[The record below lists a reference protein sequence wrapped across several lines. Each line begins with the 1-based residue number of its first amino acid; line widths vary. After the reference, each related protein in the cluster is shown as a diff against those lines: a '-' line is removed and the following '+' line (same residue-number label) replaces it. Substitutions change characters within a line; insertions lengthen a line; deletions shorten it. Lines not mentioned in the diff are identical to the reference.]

1 MLEVIFS
8 GSMEEEGR
16 EAEGEAEEESE
27 EEKEQHGGG
36 HTSVFIEACQSQ
48 SLSANTSSI
57 DWHKS
62 LTKVA
67 PASH

>member
-16 EAEGEAEEESE
+16 EAGGEAEEESE
-27 EEKEQHGGG
+27 EDKEQHGGG
-36 HTSVFIEACQSQ
+36 HTSVFIEACRSQ
-48 SLSANTSSI
+48 SLSATTSSI
-57 DWHKS
+57 DWHES

-67 PASH
+67 AASH